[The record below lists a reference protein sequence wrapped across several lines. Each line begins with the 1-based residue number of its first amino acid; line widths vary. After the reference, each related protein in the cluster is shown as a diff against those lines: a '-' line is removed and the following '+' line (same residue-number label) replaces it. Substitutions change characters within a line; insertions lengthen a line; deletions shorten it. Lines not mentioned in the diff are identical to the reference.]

1 MSTIQV
7 VVDEPLLRDTDK
19 VAKQS
24 GINRSA
30 LIREALR
37 EHLKRLHLRELE
49 ERDREGYK
57 RRPDTGEDLD
67 LWENVAA
74 WPED

>member
-1 MSTIQV
+1 MSTSQV
-7 VVDEPLLRDTDK
+7 VADKPLLRDTDK

-24 GINRSA
+24 VINRLA
-30 LIREALR
+30 LIREALC
-37 EHLKRLHLRELE
+37 EHLKRSHLRELE
-49 ERDREGYK
+49 KRDREGYQ

-74 WPED
+74 WPKD